1 MKVRFSNFRVLISI
15 LLWALFLTDSYASAL
30 ITLLPPVSICRVAG
44 TTVVNVTKV
53 GLSRKI
59 PAANVTVMVILQAR
73 HRNSDPLRRNHDSG
87 KYSPSHLFD
96 SEVHLC
102 VEGYCLL
109 GIALR

>member
-1 MKVRFSNFRVLISI
+1 
-15 LLWALFLTDSYASAL
+15 
-30 ITLLPPVSICRVAG
+30 
-44 TTVVNVTKV
+44 
-53 GLSRKI
+53 
-59 PAANVTVMVILQAR
+59 MVILQAR